1 MLLLQQQSNNKQWAT
16 YQSLSV
22 CRNSAPATNVNCVSA
37 LACYTRL
44 RSLNLKGPTDLRM
57 YTVRARYT
65 LRTQQIL
72 TPVILG
78 VIRGPR
84 SVGGPIQMVPTIKYC
99 GVRVGHLP

>member
-1 MLLLQQQSNNKQWAT
+1 MID
-16 YQSLSV
+16 LSKLV
-22 CRNSAPATNVNCVSA
+22 RVSELSSATNVNCVSA

-78 VIRGPR
+78 VIRSP
-84 SVGGPIQMVPTIKYC
+84 
-99 GVRVGHLP
+99 